1 LIVHLGVVIAILG
14 IAVSSV
20 YKVEREVTLK
30 PQERLEIGPYTI
42 QFHDLQAVEQPT
54 HVLVWA
60 NLSVSKGDQP
70 LADLKPGQR
79 FYPNQQSPFASV
91 DARYRWTE
99 DLYTILSTFERD
111 GSSATIKAMINP
123 MMAWIWIGG
132 VVILLGV
139 VVAVLPERRL
149 AMLSVRAK
157 PQAA

>member
-1 LIVHLGVVIAILG
+1 
-14 IAVSSV
+14 
-20 YKVEREVTLK
+20 
-30 PQERLEIGPYTI
+30 
-42 QFHDLQAVEQPT
+42 
-54 HVLVWA
+54 
-60 NLSVSKGDQP
+60 
-70 LADLKPGQR
+70 
-79 FYPNQQSPFASV
+79 V